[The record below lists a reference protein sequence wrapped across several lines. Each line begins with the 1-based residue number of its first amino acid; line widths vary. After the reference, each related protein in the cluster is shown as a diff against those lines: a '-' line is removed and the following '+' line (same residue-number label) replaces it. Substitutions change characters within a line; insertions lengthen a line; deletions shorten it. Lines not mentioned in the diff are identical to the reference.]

1 MSVTDDGRPGETFG
15 ATLPDLRAAERTSSP
30 LGGTTPDARY
40 AIGRTLGRGGM
51 GEVRLAHD
59 ERIDR
64 EVAIK
69 LLRDDQAYGADLIA
83 RFVREARLQGQLEHP
98 AVVPVHDLGTDP
110 DGKPYFVMKR
120 LKGTTLAEV
129 LATNATD
136 AVARERWPRRILL
149 ARFVDVCLAI
159 ELAHTRGVVHRDLK
173 PANIM
178 LGDFGEVYVLD
189 WGLARVTG
197 ELSQRF
203 GRLERNAN
211 GEDSGGTLA
220 GELLGTPGYMAPEQ
234 IRGEA
239 VDVRADV
246 YALGC
251 VLYEILT
258 GRPPVPRGMAA
269 LEPALDAVELRPS
282 VLCPEVDVPVEL
294 DELCA
299 RATASD
305 REKRPS
311 ARTVADLIQAY
322 LDGDRDLETR
332 RALARKHSD
341 AAASESCDT
350 EASRA
355 RAMREAGRA
364 LALDP
369 ANREAGEIVS
379 RLMLEAPATLPVAAE
394 TEAEEAQGRTY
405 RVIMRSS
412 LLDFVGFLLLM
423 PVFLLIPVKH
433 VWPIALLVVL
443 TAANAAGA
451 YVLSRR
457 KLPMNGPGPLILL
470 AINTG
475 VLATGG
481 IVLGPLLLMP
491 VLVCASIVTFTIQPV
506 RHSAWLVSHL
516 VALFGPLALEWFG
529 VLPMTYRFDSA
540 GMHLE
545 PWAVGVPATAG
556 LVVFLL
562 AVTVQI
568 ISEFFVV
575 LNLRRS
581 HEGAQRR
588 LFAQSWHLR
597 QLVPTRRGTDAARD

>member
-1 MSVTDDGRPGETFG
+1 MLG
-15 ATLPDLRAAERTSSP
+15 P
-30 LGGTTPDARY
+30 L
-40 AIGRTLGRGGM
+40 LGRGGM
-51 GEVRLAHD
+51 GEVRVAHD

-69 LLRDDQAYGADLIA
+69 ALREDQSYGADLIA
-83 RFVREARLQGQLEHP
+83 RFVREARVQGQLEHP
-98 AVVPVHDLGTDP
+98 AVVPVHDLGIDP
-110 DGKPYFVMKR
+110 EGKPYFVMKR
-120 LKGTTLAEV
+120 LTGTTLAEV
-129 LATNATD
+129 FAGYDQD
-136 AVARERWPRRILL
+136 AALRDRWPRRILL
-149 ARFVDVCLAI
+149 ARLVDVCLAI

-173 PANIM
+173 PENIM

-203 GRLERNAN
+203 ARIDGHPED
-211 GEDSGGTLA
+211 GDSGRTLA
-220 GELLGTPGYMAPEQ
+220 GDLLGTPGYMAPEQ
-234 IRGEA
+234 IRGEP

-251 VLYEILT
+251 LLYEILT
-258 GRPPVPRGMAA
+258 GRPPLPRGLAA
-269 LEPALDAVELRPS
+269 LDLALGAAELRPS
-282 VLCPEVDVPVEL
+282 VRCPEADVPVEL

-299 RATASD
+299 RATAGD
-305 REKRPS
+305 REQRPS
-311 ARTVADLIQAY
+311 ARTLADAIQAY
-322 LDGDRDLETR
+322 LDGDRDLEAR

-341 AAASESCDT
+341 AAAHEPCTD

-379 RLMLEAPATLPVAAE
+379 RLMIEAPATLPATAKA
-394 TEAEEAQGRTY
+394 EAEEAQGTTY

-423 PVFLLIPVKH
+423 PLFLVIPINH
-433 VWPIALLVVL
+433 GWPIVLLVVF

-451 YVLSRR
+451 YVLSRQR
-457 KLPMNGPGPLILL
+457 LPMNGPGPLILL
-470 AINTG
+470 AINTA

-506 RHSAWLVSHL
+506 RHSPWLVLASHL
-516 VALFGPLALEWFG
+516 LALFGPLVLEWVG
-529 VLPMTYRFDSA
+529 VLPVTYRFDRA
-540 GMHLE
+540 GVHFE
-545 PWAVGVPATAG
+545 PWAVGVTPSVG
-556 LVVFLL
+556 LIVILL
-562 AVTVQI
+562 ALTVQI

-581 HEGAQRR
+581 HEAAQRR
-588 LFAQSWHLR
+588 LFAQSWHLK
-597 QLVPTRRGTDAARD
+597 QLVPTRRTTEPVRDDASA